1 MVADQ
6 HDAPVTAPDQ
16 HKPTNLRWARIG
28 GVGSI
33 AVLLLMLLGNHEGQI
48 ENLFLIG
55 TAGLIAAVLVGD
67 AVLRRKGLRR

>member
-1 MVADQ
+1 MADQ

-16 HKPTNLRWARIG
+16 HQPTNLKWARIG

-33 AVLLLMLLGNHEGQI
+33 AVLLLMLLGNHDGQT

-55 TAGLIAAVLVGD
+55 TAAVIAAVLIGD
-67 AVLRRKGLRR
+67 AVLRRNGLRR

>member
-1 MVADQ
+1 VADQ

-16 HKPTNLRWARIG
+16 HKPTNLKWARIG

-48 ENLFLIG
+48 ENLFVIG
-55 TAGLIAAVLVGD
+55 TAALIAAVLVGD
-67 AVLRRKGLRR
+67 AVLRRNGLRR

>member
-1 MVADQ
+1 VADQ

-16 HKPTNLRWARIG
+16 HKPTNLKWARIG

-55 TAGLIAAVLVGD
+55 TAALIAAVLVGD
-67 AVLRRKGLRR
+67 AVLRRNGLRR

>member
-1 MVADQ
+1 MAD

-16 HKPTNLRWARIG
+16 HRPTNLKWARIG

-33 AVLLLMLLGNHEGQI
+33 IVLLLMLFGNHEGQT

-55 TAGLIAAVLVGD
+55 TAALIALVLAGD
-67 AVLRRKGLRR
+67 AVLRRNGLRR

>member
-1 MVADQ
+1 MADQ

-16 HKPTNLRWARIG
+16 HKPTNLKWARIG

-55 TAGLIAAVLVGD
+55 TAALIAAVLVGD
-67 AVLRRKGLRR
+67 AVLRRNGLRR